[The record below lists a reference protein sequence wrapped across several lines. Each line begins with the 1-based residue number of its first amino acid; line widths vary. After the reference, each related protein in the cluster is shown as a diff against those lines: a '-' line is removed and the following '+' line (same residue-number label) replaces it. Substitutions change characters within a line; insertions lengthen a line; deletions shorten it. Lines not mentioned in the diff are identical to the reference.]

1 MATTAQIA
9 ANRQNALNSTGP
21 KSLQGKAVVAQN
33 AVKLGLTAH
42 HSVIKSESKA
52 EFDLYRQQ
60 FLEELTPDTP
70 LESMLAERIVNLS
83 WRLKRIALIQSQTFD
98 ALNKSELP
106 GPLSSLKDFLNKH
119 QDESAQSAQNLPLG
133 RLAIRDFSN
142 QRILERL
149 LMYERRLENSLYKTV
164 LELQRLNLMKN
175 LKTNRNIL
183 ADYTKQTQYA

>member
-9 ANRQNALNSTGP
+9 ANRLNALKSTGP
-21 KSLQGKAVVAQN
+21 KSPHGKTVVAQN
-33 AVKLGLTAH
+33 AVKFGLTAH
-42 HSVIKSESKA
+42 HTVIKSESRA
-52 EFDLYRQQ
+52 EFDLYRSQ
-60 FLEELTPDTP
+60 FLEELAPDTP
-70 LESMLAERIVNLS
+70 LESMLAERIINLS

-106 GPLSSLKDFLNKH
+106 GPLNNLKQFFQNK
-119 QDESAQSAQNLPLG
+119 DNSPESAQSLPLG

-175 LKTNRNIL
+175 LKPNHNIF
-183 ADYTKQTQYA
+183 AEYAKQTQCA